1 MADKKRLTY
10 LPRRPTMSDPNHP
23 DPYVDEVPHDPGEK
37 IPAPDPQQ
45 EAPDW
50 PEGQVPPEEQSDG

>member
-1 MADKKRLTY
+1 
-10 LPRRPTMSDPNHP
+10 MSDPNHP

-45 EAPDW
+45 EAPEW
-50 PEGQVPPEEQSDG
+50 PEGQVPQKSNPPAEGPALSR